1 MRNNI
6 VVAIWFAFVL
16 YQLGLMPGLPS
27 TKAATEAWIVW
38 SLSAPPVPTH
48 LQAELRDMGSDTLTV
63 GMIEES
69 ATATDP
75 EENAAMQA
83 RIQAGRAAGLPA
95 FGRSRGAEILQVNGN
110 ISEVK
115 SLKELPK

>member
-1 MRNNI
+1 MNRNHGI
-6 VVAIWFAFVL
+6 LLILLLLILSQAGGMS
-16 YQLGLMPGLPS
+16 QS
-27 TKAATEAWIVW
+27 ATEAWIVW

-48 LQAELRDMGSDTLTV
+48 LQAELRDMGSETLTV

-83 RIQAGRAAGLPA
+83 RIQAARTAGLPA
-95 FGRSRGAEILQVNGN
+95 FGRSRGAEILQVSGN
-110 ISEVK
+110 ISEAK